1 MVAAVDMRRK
11 GNLMLAAEKIG
22 GLNGYAAQRF
32 AGGVK
37 YIPLAVDL
45 TGFGHI
51 SGHSVS
57 S

>member
-45 TGFGHI
+45 AAFWAYK
-51 SGHSVS
+51 
-57 S
+57 